1 MSGSGS
7 PLRADGEKS
16 VVSLNEAQ
24 RSLQERARRLARE
37 VIEPRAA
44 AVDATE
50 EYPWH
55 NVEALTAAG
64 FMGLTVPAEYGGPGG
79 SCLDAVLVIEELAQV
94 CATTARI
101 MVEGNLGAIGAI
113 MAYGSEEQKE
123 LAAKSV
129 LAGDKPAICI
139 TEPGAGSAATDM
151 TTRAD
156 RRGAR
161 FVINGR
167 KHWITGGGV
176 SRLHL
181 IFARVFENDSP
192 RGIGAFI
199 AFRGQDGLRVVGR
212 EPTLGIRGCPE
223 AELLFEDLV
232 VPEELALVPPG
243 GYATGFASLMK
254 AYNGQRLG
262 AATVA
267 LGIAEG
273 AFRAACQRVRER
285 EQFGRPIYEFQG
297 VQWILADMSIQ
308 LTAARCLVRTAA
320 ANAGQGFPDTADT
333 ARAKIF
339 AAETANKVVSDA
351 LQLFG
356 AAGYSRR
363 FPLERMFRDARM
375 FTIGGGTTQVL
386 RNLVASSVL
395 GRKLPQRRGG
405 YLPPPSGDDA
415 SRTIH
420 PQIAGEPGV

>member
-1 MSGSGS
+1 
-7 PLRADGEKS
+7 L
-16 VVSLNEAQ
+16 VSLDDGQ
-24 RSLQERARRLARE
+24 RDLQARARRLAQD
-37 VIEPRAA
+37 VIAPRAA

-50 EYPWH
+50 EYPWD
-55 NVEALTAAG
+55 NVEALTEAG
-64 FMGLTVPAEYGGPGG
+64 FMGLTIPVEYGGSGG

-94 CATTARI
+94 CSTTARI

-113 MAYGSEEQKE
+113 MAYGSEEQKR

-129 LAGDKPAICI
+129 LNGDKPAICI
-139 TEPGAGSAATDM
+139 TEPEAGSAATDM
-151 TTRAD
+151 STRAD
-156 RRGAR
+156 RHDTQ

-181 IFARVFENDSP
+181 IFARVYENDVP
-192 RGIGAFI
+192 QGIGAFI
-199 AFRGQDGLRVVGR
+199 AFRGQNGLRIVGR

-223 AELLFEDLV
+223 AEILFEDLV
-232 VPEELALVPPG
+232 VPAEMALVPPG
-243 GYATGFASLMK
+243 GYAAGFASLMK
-254 AYNGQRLG
+254 AYNAQRLG
-262 AATVA
+262 AAAVA

-273 AFRAACQRVRER
+273 AFRLACQRVQER

-297 VQWILADMSIQ
+297 VQWMVADMSIQ
-308 LTAARCLVRTAA
+308 LSAARCLVQSAA
-320 ANAGQGFPDTADT
+320 ADAGTGFPTTAGA

-339 AAETANKVVSDA
+339 TAETATKVVSDA

-386 RNLVASSVL
+386 RNTVAASVL

-405 YLPPPSGDDA
+405 YLPPADDA
-415 SRTIH
+415 
-420 PQIAGEPGV
+420 AVKEA